1 MASRYNSYDSRSS
14 TSSYFSDPSSSTEL
28 SYKHLTSRAIVES
41 KPAYLSKIK
50 VKNNGNDHNLSTM
63 VKKLMEKKSVS
74 STSSKGSSSKCAG
87 LVIPSDL
94 IAEDLKKTAGKG
106 TGFMGLQ
113 RKLFGKENKKE
124 MKGVKALTEA
134 KVNEFQQ
141 RTLAMVLKS
150 ERELLSANK
159 EKELEIHKLK
169 LMLEVKNKEVSG
181 VQVEKLKDLCLKQ
194 REEIRSLKNSIL
206 FPDTMNSQ
214 LQELLEQQGS
224 ELNQAKQ
231 LIPTLQRQ
239 VTSLTGQLQYL
250 ADDLA
255 EVKADN
261 YPRACIHYPGSSPG
275 TPSHDHEETANS
287 LLFVFDK
294 LSITIQEFSSCDG
307 ATPGSLDDMLLKDL
321 NPCLTP
327 YCAEKKSKEFEAIGY
342 ESSLDVSLFES
353 NTQTSNELSFSSRLR
368 KLSKSSDCYQN
379 SSSGSTMTRTTR
391 RSEETEGAYRKQ
403 AQQTHF

>member
-28 SYKHLTSRAIVES
+28 SYKHSTSRAIIKS

-50 VKNNGNDHNLSTM
+50 VKNDGKDHNLSTM
-63 VKKLMEKKSVS
+63 VKKFMEKKSVS
-74 STSSKGSSSKCAG
+74 STSSKGSSSKGVG

-94 IAEDLKKTAGKG
+94 IAEDLKKTARKG
-106 TGFMGLQ
+106 TAFMGLQ
-113 RKLFGKENKKE
+113 KKLFGKENKKE

-134 KVNEFQQ
+134 KVNSNT

-159 EKELEIHKLK
+159 EQELEIHKLK
-169 LMLEVKNKEVSG
+169 LMLDDKNKE
-181 VQVEKLKDLCLKQ
+181 VEKLKDLCLNQ
-194 REEIRSLKNSIL
+194 RQEIRSLKSSIL

-224 ELNQAKQ
+224 ELKQAKQ
-231 LIPTLQRQ
+231 LIPTLQKQ

-250 ADDLA
+250 AEDLA
-255 EVKADN
+255 EVKADK
-261 YPRACIHYPGSSPG
+261 YARACIQYPGSSPG
-275 TPSHDHEETANS
+275 TPSYDHEETANS
-287 LLFVFDK
+287 L
-294 LSITIQEFSSCDG
+294 EFSSCDG
-307 ATPGSLDDMLLKDL
+307 ATPGSPDDMLLKDL

-327 YCAEKKSKEFEAIGY
+327 YCAEKKSKEFETTGY
-342 ESSLDVSLFES
+342 ESSLDVES

-368 KLSKSSDCYQN
+368 KLSNSSDFYQN
-379 SSSGSTMTRTTR
+379 SSSGSTMTRSTR
-391 RSEETEGAYRKQ
+391 RSDESKGAYRKQ
-403 AQQTHF
+403 TQQRHF

>member
-28 SYKHLTSRAIVES
+28 SYKHLTSRAIVDS

-50 VKNNGNDHNLSTM
+50 
-63 VKKLMEKKSVS
+63 
-74 STSSKGSSSKCAG
+74 
-87 LVIPSDL
+87 DL
-94 IAEDLKKTAGKG
+94 IAEDLKKTARKG

-113 RKLFGKENKKE
+113 GKLFGKENKKE

-134 KVNEFQQ
+134 KVNGNT

-159 EKELEIHKLK
+159 EQELEIHKLK
-169 LMLEVKNKEVSG
+169 LMLEVKNKE
-181 VQVEKLKDLCLKQ
+181 VEKLKDLCLKQ

-239 VTSLTGQLQYL
+239 VTSLAGQLQYL

-255 EVKADN
+255 EVKADK
-261 YPRACIHYPGSSPG
+261 YPTACIHYPGSSPG
-275 TPSHDHEETANS
+275 IPSHDHEETANS
-287 LLFVFDK
+287 LDR
-294 LSITIQEFSSCDG
+294 SISVHYTRWGGSSYLWEFSSYDG
-307 ATPGSLDDMLLKDL
+307 ATPGSPDDMLLKDL

-327 YCAEKKSKEFEAIGY
+327 YCAEKKSK
-342 ESSLDVSLFES
+342 
-353 NTQTSNELSFSSRLR
+353 
-368 KLSKSSDCYQN
+368 
-379 SSSGSTMTRTTR
+379 
-391 RSEETEGAYRKQ
+391 
-403 AQQTHF
+403 

>member
-14 TSSYFSDPSSSTEL
+14 NSSYFSDPSSSTEL

-50 VKNNGNDHNLSTM
+50 VNNNGNDHNLSTM
-63 VKKLMEKKSVS
+63 VKKLMERKSVS
-74 STSSKGSSSKCAG
+74 STSSKGSSSKCVG

-94 IAEDLKKTAGKG
+94 IAEDLKKTARKG

-134 KVNEFQQ
+134 KVNGNT

-159 EKELEIHKLK
+159 EQELEIHKLK
-169 LMLEVKNKEVSG
+169 LMLEDNNKE
-181 VQVEKLKDLCLKQ
+181 VEKLKDLCLKQ
-194 REEIRSLKNSIL
+194 REEI
-206 FPDTMNSQ
+206 
-214 LQELLEQQGS
+214 
-224 ELNQAKQ
+224 
-231 LIPTLQRQ
+231 RQ

-255 EVKADN
+255 EVKADK
-261 YPRACIHYPGSSPG
+261 YARACIQYPGSSPG

-287 LLFVFDK
+287 L
-294 LSITIQEFSSCDG
+294 EFSSCDG
-307 ATPGSLDDMLLKDL
+307 ATPGSPDDMLLKDL

-327 YCAEKKSKEFEAIGY
+327 FCAEKKSKEFETMGY
-342 ESSLDVSLFES
+342 ESSLDVSLFEN
-353 NTQTSNELSFSSRLR
+353 NTQTSNELSFSSRPR

-403 AQQTHF
+403 AQQRHF